1 MKNKLLLIASVIAII
16 VILSVVYMVN
26 INVFDSQTIKTI
38 DIRMDNSLQPTI
50 YTLEEKD
57 AITLF
62 SSLSSLVE
70 VDKPDIALLSEY
82 DRFDLTLLN
91 KWELTKTYHLY
102 FTQDKSVFVSIDR
115 EDRFY
120 QVEDPNFFYSHEGFD
135 ALYVEAS
142 YPVITIST
150 DQKIADFRPL
160 SSSWSFQRL
169 GGIWVDSTPPLTDDG
184 PAETL
189 LIEQVNAVIS
199 VGADKRPTEAK
210 LKIESKSDGE
220 IVYDGVV
227 NPQQLPLPEKD
238 GLYDYTLT
246 LIWAES
252 NVGYRGQMVFQIP
265 VDYSLP
271 EQITLSHEVLEV
283 GELLIIEAKHMGN
296 LSEWQVTQDIYSDF
310 KWYGDGQSARGY
322 LPTSYI
328 TNTGAFPITLK
339 NTVTGATYSYEV
351 AINDRNFRVQ
361 KLIADETVVAETR
374 NQKAY
379 DEYNTIFIGSRTKS
393 SDAKYYDSSFVI
405 PTAGNFNTEFGETR
419 TINGAA
425 TSYRHN
431 GIDIGAP
438 RGASVVATNRGK
450 VTLSADLILTGKT
463 IVIDHGEG
471 LFSVYLHLDERF
483 AELDDIVERAQE
495 IGTVGS
501 TGFSTGPHLH
511 FTMSYFNINLE
522 PGYFLFGEPL
532 TKEKYKR
539 IE

>member
-1 MKNKLLLIASVIAII
+1 MKNKFLIILSILAII
-16 VILSVVYMVN
+16 VILGIVYRVN
-26 INVFDSQTIKTI
+26 INVFDYETIETV
-38 DIRMDNSLQPTI
+38 DIRTGDMLQPTI
-50 YTLEEKD
+50 YTLDESE

-62 SSLSSLVE
+62 TSLSSLAE
-70 VDKPDIALLSEY
+70 MNKPDLSLLSEY

-91 KWELTKTYHLY
+91 KWELTKSYHLY
-102 FTQDKSVFVSIDR
+102 FTQDHRVFVNIDR

-120 QVEDPNFFYSHEGFD
+120 QVDDPSFFYSHPGFD
-135 ALYVEAS
+135 SLYTEAS
-142 YPVITIST
+142 YPVITISSE
-150 DQKIADFRPL
+150 QSLVDFKPL

-184 PAETL
+184 PVETL

-199 VGADKRPTEAK
+199 VDADKRPTEAK
-210 LKIESKSDGE
+210 LKIENMTDGQ

-227 NPQQLPLPEKD
+227 NPRQLPLPEKD
-238 GLYDYTLT
+238 GLYDYTVT
-246 LIWAES
+246 LIWSEA

-271 EQITLSHEVLEV
+271 EQIQLSHDVLEL
-283 GELLIIEAKHMGN
+283 GELLIIDAKHMGD
-296 LSEWQVTQDIYSDF
+296 LSEWEVTQNIYSAF
-310 KWYGDGQSARGY
+310 KWYGDGDSARGY
-322 LPTSYI
+322 IPTSYV
-328 TNTGAFPITLK
+328 TESGTYPITLT
-339 NTVTGATYSYEV
+339 NTRTGSVYNFEVTL
-351 AINDRNFRVQ
+351 NNRDFRVQ
-361 KLIADETVVAETR
+361 RLVADETVVAETR

-379 DEYNTIFIGSRTKS
+379 DEYNTLFIGSRTQS
-393 SDAKYYDSSFVI
+393 ADFKYYDASFLI
-405 PTAGNFNTEFGETR
+405 PTTGNFNTEFGETR
-419 TINGAA
+419 TINGAP

-438 RGASVVATNRGK
+438 KGAPVVATNRGK

-483 AELDDIVERAQE
+483 VSQDEIVERGQD

-511 FTMSYFNINLE
+511 FTLSYYNINLE

>member
-1 MKNKLLLIASVIAII
+1 MKNKLIIILSLLAII
-16 VILSVVYMVN
+16 VILSVVYRVN
-26 INVFDSQTIKTI
+26 INVFNYETIKTV
-38 DIRMDNSLQPTI
+38 DIRTGDMLLPTI
-50 YTLEEKD
+50 YTLDERE

-62 SSLSSLVE
+62 SSLSSLAQM
-70 VDKPDIALLSEY
+70 DKPDLSLLSEY

-115 EDRFY
+115 EDHFY
-120 QVEDPNFFYSHEGFD
+120 EIEDPSFFHSHQGFD
-135 ALYVEAS
+135 SLYAKAS
-142 YPVITIST
+142 YPVITIRSE
-150 DQKIADFRPL
+150 QSLVDFKPL

-169 GGIWVDSTPPLTDDG
+169 GGIWVDSTPPLTDEG

-199 VGADKRPTEAK
+199 VDADKRPTEAS
-210 LKIESKSDGE
+210 LKIVNKTDGTVAYE
-220 IVYDGVV
+220 GVV
-227 NPQQLPLPEKD
+227 NPRQLPLPEKD
-238 GLYDYTLT
+238 GLYDYTVT
-246 LIWAES
+246 LIWSETNA
-252 NVGYRGQMVFQIP
+252 GYRGQMVFQIP

-271 EQITLSHEVLEV
+271 EQIHLSYDALEV
-283 GELLIIEAKHMGN
+283 GELLIIDAKHMGD
-296 LSEWQVTQDIYSDF
+296 LSEWQVTQNIYSAF
-310 KWYGDGQSARGY
+310 KWYGDGESARGY

-328 TNTGAFPITLK
+328 TETGVYPITLK
-339 NTVTGATYSYEV
+339 NTRTGSLYTFEVTVNNRA
-351 AINDRNFRVQ
+351 FRVQ

-374 NQKAY
+374 NQKAF

-393 SDAKYYDSSFVI
+393 ADFKYYDASFVI
-405 PTAGNFNTEFGETR
+405 PAEGNFNTEFGETR

-438 RGASVVATNRGK
+438 KGAPVVATNRGK

-483 AELDDIVERAQE
+483 VALDDIVERGQD

-511 FTMSYFNINLE
+511 FTLSYYNINLE
-522 PGYFLFGEPL
+522 PGYFLYGEPL

>member
-1 MKNKLLLIASVIAII
+1 MKNKIIIILSLLAIIAILGI
-16 VILSVVYMVN
+16 VYRVN
-26 INVFDSQTIKTI
+26 INVFNDETIKTV
-38 DIRMDNSLQPTI
+38 DIRRDDMLQPTI
-50 YTLEEKD
+50 YTLDESE
-57 AITLF
+57 AISLF
-62 SSLSSLVE
+62 TSLSSLTE
-70 VDKPDIALLSEY
+70 MDKPDLSLLSEY
-82 DRFDLTLLN
+82 ERFDLTLLN

-102 FTQDKSVFVSIDR
+102 FTPDKSIFVSIDR
-115 EDRFY
+115 EDLFY
-120 QVEDPNFFYSHEGFD
+120 EVEDPSFFHAHVGFD
-135 ALYVEAS
+135 ALYEEAG
-142 YPVITIST
+142 YPVITVSSEQSIV
-150 DQKIADFRPL
+150 DFRPL

-169 GGIWVDSTPPLTDDG
+169 GGIWVDSTPALTDDG
-184 PAETL
+184 PADTL

-199 VGADKRPTEAK
+199 VDADKRPTEAN
-210 LKIESKSDGE
+210 LKIVNKTDGFV
-220 IVYDGVV
+220 VYDGVV
-227 NPQQLPLPEKD
+227 NPRQLPLPEKD
-238 GLYDYTLT
+238 GLYDYTVT
-246 LIWAES
+246 LIWAET
-252 NVGYRGQMVFQIP
+252 NAGYRGQMIFQIP

-271 EQITLSHEVLEV
+271 EQIHLSHEALEV
-283 GELLIIEAKHMGN
+283 GELLIIDAKHMGD
-296 LSEWQVTQDIYSDF
+296 LSEWEVTQNIYSAF
-310 KWYGDGQSARGY
+310 KWYGDGASARGY

-328 TNTGAFPITLK
+328 TEPGTYPITLK
-339 NTVTGATYSYEV
+339 NTRTGSLYSFEVTLKNRA
-351 AINDRNFRVQ
+351 FRVQ

-393 SDAKYYDSSFVI
+393 SDFKYYDSSFLI
-405 PTAGNFNTEFGETR
+405 PTVGNFNTEFGETR
-419 TINGAA
+419 TVNGAP

-438 RGASVVATNRGK
+438 KGAPVVATNRGK

-483 AELDDIVERAQE
+483 ASQDEIVERGQD

-511 FTMSYFNINLE
+511 FTLSYYNINLE